1 IQIAGC
7 AAGCRFSKFSQTGC
21 GIGAIRN
28 TLGHI
33 EFDAGTAVRA
43 VFRPGAALEWTYAD
57 FLFIGLLNQRF
68 HTCDSTIPEMN
79 RYRAASFASEEK
91 VVESQEQ
98 FSGNLNALAVR
109 CNDQI
114 WLRVL
119 ARQSGRH
126 GCPQNMLFNV
136 FLMAETKLWP
146 GSPLVCR
153 FLCSTARFAF

>member
-1 IQIAGC
+1 TARLPLEMFDNIGDVDLFAGHSHRGQSLLQHGPRRPYERQALQVFPVPRLLPDHHHPRALRSLAKDGLGCALIQIAGC
-7 AAGCRFSKFSQTGC
+7 AAGYRFSKFSQTGC

-79 RYRAASFASEEK
+79 RYRAAS
-91 VVESQEQ
+91 
-98 FSGNLNALAVR
+98 
-109 CNDQI
+109 
-114 WLRVL
+114 
-119 ARQSGRH
+119 
-126 GCPQNMLFNV
+126 
-136 FLMAETKLWP
+136 
-146 GSPLVCR
+146 
-153 FLCSTARFAF
+153 